1 MLLWKLSVCEI
12 PSSKEV
18 TANCLVE
25 TQEADH
31 GGDGYM
37 WAD

>member
-1 MLLWKLSVCEI
+1 MKFPQL
-12 PSSKEV
+12 SKEV